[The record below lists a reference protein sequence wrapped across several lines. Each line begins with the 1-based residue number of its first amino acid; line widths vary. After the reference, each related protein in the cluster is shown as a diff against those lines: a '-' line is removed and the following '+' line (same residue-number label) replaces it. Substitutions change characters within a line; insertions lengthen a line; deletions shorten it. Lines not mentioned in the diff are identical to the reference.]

1 MANNKVKFGL
11 DHVMYALVTEEVA
24 TTGSQSGQVV
34 TSYGELKALAG
45 AVSMSL
51 SSSASKS
58 VFRADNSDYYIS
70 YGEGGFSGSL
80 EVARVNEGFLKDIFG
95 YKQDDDN
102 ILVQDS
108 ASFQQTKYF
117 ALLFEFSGDQ
127 GAQKH
132 CLYKCSA
139 DPIDLASQTTG
150 EGGSTDPQTET
161 LNITVVPR
169 ADADKYIHLQTQDTT
184 STAAVAA
191 WYTAVPVPTFTP
203 SP

>member
-11 DHVMYALVTEEVA
+11 SHVMYALVTESVA

-34 TSYGELKALAG
+34 TEYGDLKALAG
-45 AVSMSL
+45 AVSMSM

-70 YGEGGFSGSL
+70 YGEGGFTGSL
-80 EVARVNEGFLKDIFG
+80 EVARVNETFLKDVLG
-95 YKQDDDN
+95 YKEDDDN

-108 ASFQQTKYF
+108 AAFQQTQYF
-117 ALLFEFSGDQ
+117 ALVFEFSGDQ

-169 ADADKYIHLQTQDTT
+169 ADQDKLIHIQTQDTT
-184 STAAVAA
+184 STAAIAA
-191 WYTAVPVPTFTP
+191 WYTAVPVPTFTQGN
-203 SP
+203 